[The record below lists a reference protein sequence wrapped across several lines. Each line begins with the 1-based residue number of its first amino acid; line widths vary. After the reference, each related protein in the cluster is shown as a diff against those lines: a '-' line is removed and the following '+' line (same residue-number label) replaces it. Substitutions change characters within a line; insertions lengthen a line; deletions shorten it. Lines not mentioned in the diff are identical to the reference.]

1 MLGGQRS
8 HVIIERAEE
17 GEPGDE
23 ARCGQENRISLLSG
37 RISYSTFGSAGPP
50 VA

>member
-23 ARCGQENRISLLSG
+23 ARDLPETTAFK
-37 RISYSTFGSAGPP
+37 SYAAKHERKSQ
-50 VA
+50 